1 MSFDAE
7 NLPLPRPCGTQ
18 APKDS
23 SQPSQSLFSLSPASH
38 QPLGRV
44 LCFFHALTSIKI
56 NSPGDGEVPRP
67 KDPALVVEWKDACP
81 ESNLPGWRLM
91 LTVQSSLWVGDSW
104 NELLPPGP
112 HSVC

>member
-1 MSFDAE
+1 MLRTFPYQG
-7 NLPLPRPCGTQ
+7 LVVPRPPRTVLNPPSHYSPSVLPHISLQEGCS
-18 APKDS
+18 AS
-23 SQPSQSLFSLSPASH
+23 SMPSLASK
-38 QPLGRV
+38 LTV
-44 LCFFHALTSIKI
+44 LEMAKS
-56 NSPGDGEVPRP
+56 PRP